1 MGKSILQTLSF
12 LAIFLSLWLA
22 ASHIGY
28 AQLKSQASVQFETAT
43 QKIKTQDY
51 NGALEL
57 LNHTIKSNP
66 DFCEAWLS
74 RGVVYHQK
82 KEFENAILNYN
93 RALVCSPGYPMAF
106 YNRGI
111 SKLAQGDQYGA
122 LRDFSNALDKMPEHV
137 PTLFNRSWTF
147 LQLGDT
153 VKCLDGLKLCLE
165 KNPTYFPAL
174 LLKAVIERAHGKTEL
189 ALSYYNEILKSDKE
203 VATARFNRAH
213 LLYLNGELN
222 LARIDFQQ
230 LVNDFPD
237 DPLILLH
244 TGALYSLTGNPT
256 EACALWKKA
265 VSVGSPEALQLI
277 KRYCPQD

>member
-12 LAIFLSLWLA
+12 IAIFLTLWLA
-22 ASHIGY
+22 ASHTCF
-28 AQLKSQASVQFETAT
+28 AQLKSKASVQFETAT

-51 NGALEL
+51 NDALEL
-57 LNHTIKSNP
+57 LTHAIKSDP

-82 KEFENAILNYN
+82 KEFEKAILDYN

-111 SKLAQGDQYGA
+111 SKLAQGDHYGA
-122 LRDFSNALDKMPEHV
+122 LRDFSNALDKMPDHI

-153 VKCLDGLKLCLE
+153 VKCLEGLKLCLE
-165 KNPTYFPAL
+165 KNLTYFPAL
-174 LLKAVIERAHGKTEL
+174 LLKAVIERAQGKTEL
-189 ALSYYNEILKSDKE
+189 ALSHYNEILKSDKE

-213 LLYLNGELN
+213 LLYLKGELN
-222 LARIDFQQ
+222 LARLDFQQ
-230 LVNDFPD
+230 LVNNFPD
-237 DPLILLH
+237 DALILLH
-244 TGALYSLTGNPT
+244 TGALYSLTGNPK
-256 EACALWKKA
+256 EACALWGKA

-277 KRYCPQD
+277 KRYCP